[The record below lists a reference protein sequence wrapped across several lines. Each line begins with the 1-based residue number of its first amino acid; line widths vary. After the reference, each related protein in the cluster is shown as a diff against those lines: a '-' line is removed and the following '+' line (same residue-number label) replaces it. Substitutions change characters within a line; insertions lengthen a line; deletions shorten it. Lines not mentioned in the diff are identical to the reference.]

1 MSTILEA
8 LKKSEQERKLNK
20 LPTLSDMPPPQE
32 RARWPI
38 ALLSVLCLL
47 MAALLVM
54 LAIRWWQPSQSENQ
68 VRLISNETI
77 GLAGESTAS
86 LEGAGDTQNDE
97 IVVNVV
103 SYSEQPAQRF
113 AMINGKMVR
122 ENEFVRAGLRVEKI
136 EPNGVVLNMR
146 GERIRR
152 TP

>member
-8 LKKSEQERKLNK
+8 LKKSEKERKLNN

-32 RARWPI
+32 RTRWPV
-38 ALLSVLCLL
+38 ALLSILAVLVIGL
-47 MAALLVM
+47 LLV
-54 LAIRWWQPSQSENQ
+54 LAIRWWQPNQ
-68 VRLISNETI
+68 AQPAVRVVSNETI
-77 GLAGESTAS
+77 AATGAEPANEGRVEGEK
-86 LEGAGDTQNDE
+86 

-103 SYSEQPAQRF
+103 SYSDDPAQRF

-122 ENEFVRAGLRVEKI
+122 ENEFVRAGLKVEKI
-136 EPNGVVLNMR
+136 DPSSVLLNQR